1 MNVLAMGYN
10 MDENFK
16 NFLSD
21 IEEAIGMMV
30 SSPGILKL
38 MEVYRK
44 ETERVKQE
52 TIQQI
57 NQGKNI

>member
-1 MNVLAMGYN
+1 

-21 IEEAIGMMV
+21 VEESIGMIV
-30 SSPGILKL
+30 SSSGILKL
-38 MEVYRK
+38 MDVYRK
-44 ETERVKQE
+44 ETERVRQE

-57 NQGKNI
+57 NQGGINGSTKKVSI

>member
-1 MNVLAMGYN
+1 MGYN

-30 SSPGILKL
+30 SSSGILKL

-44 ETERVKQE
+44 ETERIRQE